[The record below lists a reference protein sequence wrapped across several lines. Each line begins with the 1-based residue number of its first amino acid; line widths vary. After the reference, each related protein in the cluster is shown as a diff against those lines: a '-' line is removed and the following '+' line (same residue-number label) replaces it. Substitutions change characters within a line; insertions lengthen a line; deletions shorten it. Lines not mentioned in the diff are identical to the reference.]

1 MILSDQDIL
10 QAIEDD
16 EISIEPFDEEEQLQ
30 PSSLDLKTGYSFASI
45 KSTTRP
51 YRFDEE
57 PEYHRITANE
67 FTLNPREFVLAT
79 TTETIK
85 LSSGIS
91 AFVEGRSSVG
101 RLGLFTENAGWID
114 PGFEGQ
120 ITLELFNASNRPIVI
135 PAGHRVC
142 QVVFARNISPSTNPY
157 NGKYK
162 HQKGAT
168 PSKIRED
175 VI

>member
-1 MILSDQDIL
+1 MILSDKDIL

-16 EISIEPFDEEEQLQ
+16 EISIEWFNKEEQLQ
-30 PSSLDLKTGYSFASI
+30 PSSVDLTIGQSFASI
-45 KSTTRP
+45 KPTARP
-51 YRFDEE
+51 YRFDDE
-57 PEYHRITANE
+57 PEYHRITAAE
-67 FTLNPREFVLAT
+67 FTLNPKEFVLAT
-79 TTETIK
+79 TSEVIR
-85 LSSGIS
+85 LSANIS

-120 ITLELFNASNRPIVI
+120 ITLELYNASNRPIVI

-142 QVVFARNISPSTNPY
+142 QVVFAKNISPSSVPY